1 MKYAAIDFETA
12 YWGPGSACSLGISVS
27 DGHEITDEWYRLIKP
42 YRMNFDPACVQVNGI
57 YPDDVENEPAFPAFW
72 QEVAQ
77 RLEGSIV
84 FAHNARFDM
93 GVLASVLD
101 VYDLPDIHFLY
112 GDTVAVSRMLWKEL
126 PNHKLATVAGSLGY
140 DFRHHQA
147 LDDARACEMIVRK
160 AVEKTEAATVKE
172 TASEKVRGEEN
183 ACTRKYGTHCTGIM
197 VQESKIKTDMYEK
210 NVPTSYC

>member
-27 DGHEITDEWYRLIKP
+27 DGNEITEEWYRLIRP
-42 YRMNFDPACVQVNGI
+42 YRMNFDPICMRVNGI
-57 YPDDVENEPAFPAFW
+57 YPDDVEKEPAFPAFW
-72 QEVAQ
+72 KEVAE

-126 PNHKLATVAGSLGY
+126 PNHKLDTVAGSLGY
-140 DFRHHQA
+140 DFNHHQA

-160 AVEKTEAATVKE
+160 AVEKT
-172 TASEKVRGEEN
+172 
-183 ACTRKYGTHCTGIM
+183 CLLY
-197 VQESKIKTDMYEK
+197 
-210 NVPTSYC
+210 TSPSPRDCS

>member
-27 DGHEITDEWYRLIKP
+27 DGNEITEEWYRLIRP
-42 YRMNFDPACVQVNGI
+42 YRMNFDPICMRVNGI
-57 YPDDVENEPAFPAFW
+57 YPDDVEKEPAFPAFW
-72 QEVAQ
+72 KEVAE

-126 PNHKLATVAGSLGY
+126 PNHKLDTVAGSLGY
-140 DFRHHQA
+140 DFNHHQA
-147 LDDARACEMIVRK
+147 LDDARNDRAESSRK
-160 AVEKTEAATVKE
+160 DGGSDNKRNDGTSEAA
-172 TASEKVRGEEN
+172 AEKVRSEED
-183 ACTRKYGTHCTGIM
+183 ACARQYRAHCTGA
-197 VQESKIKTDMYEK
+197 VAQ
-210 NVPTSYC
+210 

>member
-27 DGHEITDEWYRLIKP
+27 DGNEITEEWYRLIRP
-42 YRMNFDPACVQVNGI
+42 YRMNFDPICMRVNGI
-57 YPDDVENEPAFPAFW
+57 YPDDVEKEPAFPAFW
-72 QEVAQ
+72 KEVAE

-112 GDTVAVSRMLWKEL
+112 GDTVAVSRMLWKKL
-126 PNHKLATVAGSLGY
+126 PNHKLDTVAGSLGY
-140 DFRHHQA
+140 DFNHHQA
-147 LDDARACEMIVRK
+147 LDDARACEHEGEAHGAQRRVADGQHVRIGVEQAEQNLPLKKFAVKRTHVPGSTGLTAPVLWRSK
-160 AVEKTEAATVKE
+160 A
-172 TASEKVRGEEN
+172 R
-183 ACTRKYGTHCTGIM
+183 
-197 VQESKIKTDMYEK
+197 
-210 NVPTSYC
+210 

>member
-27 DGHEITDEWYRLIKP
+27 DGNEITEEWYRLIRP
-42 YRMNFDPACVQVNGI
+42 YRMNFDPICMRVNGI
-57 YPDDVENEPAFPAFW
+57 YPDDVEKEPAFPAFW
-72 QEVAQ
+72 KEVAE

-112 GDTVAVSRMLWKEL
+112 GDTVAVSRMLWKKL
-126 PNHKLATVAGSLGY
+126 PNHKLDTVAGKIG
-140 DFRHHQA
+140 
-147 LDDARACEMIVRK
+147 RAHV
-160 AVEKTEAATVKE
+160 
-172 TASEKVRGEEN
+172 
-183 ACTRKYGTHCTGIM
+183 
-197 VQESKIKTDMYEK
+197 
-210 NVPTSYC
+210 